1 MPGGARDSSKTR
13 VKPVFDFLWAQ
24 RELWVRRL
32 LELPRGGC
40 PDARI
45 ADGDLSPLEGFWEP
59 TEKQLNPPVSL
70 LSWMIRNAG
79 SLRPARDAGRGD
91 PADDRRQRL
100 RAGEPAVVEEA
111 IRLLRSEA
119 RPKGWH
125 IFEGPTSPDVF
136 LVTPEA
142 LIVVEGKRTE
152 PGPTT
157 YTTWLEGR
165 HQIWRHIDAAWE
177 VRGRRAVYGFFI
189 VEGDSS
195 GERHRLPE
203 VWSEACLNCLTDAAL
218 ETSFPHRSEAEAR
231 AISRCF
237 PGATTWQGVCETFGI
252 AWQDLPDRVPVAPSA
267 GAP

>member
-24 RELWVRRL
+24 REPWVRRL

-45 ADGDLSPLEGFWEP
+45 ADGDLTPLEGFWEP

-79 SLRPARDAGRGD
+79 SLRPAGDAGRGD

-111 IRLLRSEA
+111 LRILRSEA

-136 LVTPEA
+136 LMTPDA

-157 YTTWLEGR
+157 YTTWLDGR
-165 HQIWRHIDAAWE
+165 NQIWRHLDAAWE

-195 GERHRLPE
+195 AGNHRLPE
-203 VWSEACLNCLTDAAL
+203 VWREACLSCLTDLAL
-218 ETSFPHRSEAEAR
+218 ETSFPHRSITEAR

-237 PGATTWQGVCETFGI
+237 LGAATWQRVCETFGL
-252 AWQDLPDRVPVAPSA
+252 AWQGLPDSLK
-267 GAP
+267 